1 MQIKHLSIAALA
13 ACALATT
20 ASPAYATRA
29 AFGTGA
35 DRETLFVEG
44 DNAVDRVHL
53 KMTSDDRVGV
63 RDTGSNGISPGS
75 GCRRTIGP
83 LNVSCRR
90 PIRIVVRLYG
100 DNDEARVYR
109 SVRNESKTEVWGG
122 DGRDNLKAEPGDAQT
137 FLLGQ
142 ADDDSLFGSS
152 AGGEAL
158 WGGPGDDDIFPGGG
172 RDHIDGGHGD
182 FNRFGPVFRR
192 YSHDQEVSRADPYR
206 TQCEARSDGFLDR
219 KYENDADNIYYSAIF
234 NYVVQGYHEGEDDLW
249 LQGSPSGALADL
261 NVCRLGYFGTNAL
274 SLVHAIENV
283 HGTRYNDRLVGDHED
298 NLLYPGAGRDWIDS
312 EPGSDRVYARD
323 GEVDTI
329 VCDGTSGDGYQLDY
343 EDTDRN
349 GLIDYGRDRTT
360 ERLVSCLARDYDEL
374 R

>member
-1 MQIKHLSIAALA
+1 MQIKRLSIAALA

-20 ASPAYATRA
+20 AAPAYATRA

-35 DRETLFVEG
+35 DRYTLFVEG

-53 KMTSDDRVGV
+53 AMTSDDRVGV

-75 GCRRTIGP
+75 GCRRTIGR
-83 LNVSCRR
+83 LNISCRR
-90 PIRIVVRLYG
+90 PINIVVRLYG
-100 DNDEARVYR
+100 DNDEARVYS

-122 DGRDNLKAEPGDAQT
+122 DGRDRLKAERGDAQT

-142 ADDDSLFGSS
+142 GDDDWLFGSS
-152 AGGEAL
+152 GGGEAL
-158 WGGPGDDDIFPGGG
+158 WGGPGDDDIVPGGG

-182 FNRFGPVFRR
+182 FNRFGPVLRL
-192 YSHDQEVSRADPYR
+192 YNHNKEVAPFDPNT
-206 TQCEARSDGFLDR
+206 TQCEARSNGFLDR
-219 KYENDADNIYYSAIF
+219 KFENDADNVYTWQFF
-234 NYVVQGYHEGEDDLW
+234 NAWIPGYLEGEDDLW

-274 SLVHAIENV
+274 SLVHAIEHV

-298 NLLYPGAGRDWIDS
+298 NRLYPEAGRDWIDS
-312 EPGSDRVYARD
+312 GSGSDRVYAKD

-329 VCDGTSGDGYQLDY
+329 VCNGTSGDTNELDY
-343 EDTDRN
+343 EDSDRD
-349 GLIDYGRDRTT
+349 GHIDSQDRTS
-360 ERLVSCLARDYDEL
+360 ERLINC
-374 R
+374 

>member
-20 ASPAYATRA
+20 ASPAHATRA

-53 KMTSDDRVGV
+53 AMTSDDRVGV
-63 RDTGSNGISPGS
+63 RDTGSNGISPWF

-100 DNDEARVYR
+100 DNDEARVYS
-109 SVRNESKTEVWGG
+109 SVRNEAKTEVWGG
-122 DGRDNLKAEPGDAQT
+122 DGRDNLKAEKGAAQT

-142 ADDDSLFGSS
+142 GDDDWLFGSS
-152 AGGEAL
+152 GGGEAL
-158 WGGPGDDDIFPGGG
+158 WGGPGHDDIAPGRG

-182 FNRFGPVFRR
+182 FNRFGPVLRP
-192 YSHDQEVSRADPYR
+192 YNHKQEVARLDPNTTR
-206 TQCEARSDGFLDR
+206 CAARSNGFLDR
-219 KYENDADNIYYSAIF
+219 KFENDADNVYYWQWAFSDTYIP
-234 NYVVQGYHEGEDDLW
+234 GYYEGEDELW
-249 LQGSPSGALADL
+249 LEGSPRGALADL

-274 SLVHAIENV
+274 SLVHAIEHV
-283 HGTRYNDRLVGDHED
+283 HGTRHNDRLVGDNED
-298 NLLYPGAGRDWIDS
+298 NRLYPGAGRDWID
-312 EPGSDRVYARD
+312 
-323 GEVDTI
+323 
-329 VCDGTSGDGYQLDY
+329 
-343 EDTDRN
+343 
-349 GLIDYGRDRTT
+349 
-360 ERLVSCLARDYDEL
+360 ERIRQ
-374 R
+374 